1 MQVACQNLGPLGK
14 GGVVVGIDT
23 KVVSFSYVSPL
34 YLRKGVLLFS
44 YVFCVKFYSQ
54 VTIFLVFRVRI

>member
-34 YLRKGVLLFS
+34 VFTKRSITIQLCVLREILFTS
-44 YVFCVKFYSQ
+44 HYFSCF
-54 VTIFLVFRVRI
+54 